1 MGYTIQ
7 GLGLWASGSVMVR
20 KRSRKLRTEGVEGD
34 WRVEGAEGAERA
46 VVGEVALRW
55 VTRLRPP
62 PAPEPGG
69 VLQGSSLR
77 SKLQPSP

>member
-1 MGYTIQ
+1 M
-7 GLGLWASGSVMVR
+7 R

-34 WRVEGAEGAERA
+34 WRVEGAEGAEGA

-69 VLQGSSLR
+69 VLHGS
-77 SKLQPSP
+77 